1 VSIEIF
7 SSEIGTDCGSTNV
20 EPFVAKI
27 LKGTP
32 TTRDYT
38 SLGSY
43 SSALSAAF
51 PWATNVPPKK

>member
-1 VSIEIF
+1 M
-7 SSEIGTDCGSTNV
+7 GSTNV

-51 PWATNVPPKK
+51 PWATDIPPKK